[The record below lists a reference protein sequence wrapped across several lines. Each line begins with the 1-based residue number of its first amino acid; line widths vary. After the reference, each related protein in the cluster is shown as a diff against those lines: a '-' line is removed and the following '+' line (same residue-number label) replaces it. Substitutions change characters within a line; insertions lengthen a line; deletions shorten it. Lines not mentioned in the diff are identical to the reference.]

1 MQLYS
6 HEYTCVYGQEG
17 RKNFSKN
24 YKEKKRQLI
33 YQNMLKEI
41 THAFLMN
48 LFQTFQKCTGLISK
62 LSELNNHTKVWMLLN
77 SAAAEFATK
86 FLWEMKY

>member
-1 MQLYS
+1 
-6 HEYTCVYGQEG
+6 
-17 RKNFSKN
+17 
-24 YKEKKRQLI
+24 
-33 YQNMLKEI
+33 
-41 THAFLMN
+41 MN
-48 LFQTFQKCTGLISK
+48 LFQTFHKCTGLISK